1 MWPIK
6 VPDRAAT
13 GVMNT
18 AAHSVAL
25 NVYLTVSRDCR
36 VRLETNQKAD
46 QKTSEPTASAS
57 PKNCRFVATP
67 GPSTAMTT
75 PTMATTIHT
84 TSVGFSRSLKK
95 RRALMRIRAGW
106 NDPMTETSTMFVYL
120 TELK

>member
-1 MWPIK
+1 
-6 VPDRAAT
+6 
-13 GVMNT
+13 
-18 AAHSVAL
+18 
-25 NVYLTVSRDCR
+25 
-36 VRLETNQKAD
+36 
-46 QKTSEPTASAS
+46 
-57 PKNCRFVATP
+57 
-67 GPSTAMTT
+67 MTT